1 MERQKKIDEA
11 IKRMKELKIF
21 DDTIESFKKGKIS
34 QSIQGFMYWI
44 DENTENDL
52 AKKIADFEAENNA
65 IVYYVIA
72 TNTNF
77 GMLYNLLFVGDNE
90 EEWSFENEDIKDN
103 YVFSYVINVDEPLFS
118 EFGTIVVDQQYGGL
132 VRVG

>member
-1 MERQKKIDEA
+1 MERQKKIDET

-21 DDTIESFKKGKIS
+21 DDTIESFKKGKVS
-34 QSIQGFMYWI
+34 QSIQGFMYWV

-52 AKKIADFEAENNA
+52 AKKIADFETENNA

-90 EEWSFENEDIKDN
+90 EEWEYEHEDIKDN
-103 YVFSYVINVDEPLFS
+103 YVFSYVINIDEPMFS
-118 EFGTIVVDQQYGGL
+118 EFGTIVVSQQYGGL

>member
-11 IKRMKELKIF
+11 VKRMKELKIYN
-21 DDTIESFKKGKIS
+21 DTIESFKKGKVS

-52 AKKIADFEAENNA
+52 AQKITDFEAEKNA
-65 IVYYVIA
+65 VVYYVIA

-77 GMLYNLLFVGDNE
+77 GMLYHLLFVGDNE
-90 EEWSFENEDIKDN
+90 SEWAFEHEDIKDN
-103 YVFSYVINVDEPLFS
+103 YVFSYVINVDEPLFN
-118 EFGTIVVDQQYGGL
+118 EYGTIVVDQQYGGL